1 MMWVF
6 FQSIWCSSIVF
17 EKMLHEY
24 LILRLYDDLVAQRGN
39 TVEGVVLGAFWV
51 LGRLLELRNV
61 GRN

>member
-24 LILRLYDDLVAQRGN
+24 LILRLYDDLGTQRGN
-39 TVEGVVLGAFWV
+39 KVERVALGAFWV
-51 LGRLLELRNV
+51 LGRLLELGNV